1 MTHLFPDRPLVCPQ
15 CQGPLGSAPDAYH
28 CEACGRRYPILCGIP
43 DFRLEPDRYLS
54 IEDDRAKGVRLHEGS
69 DRRSFAEMLDRYW
82 SMTPEVAPELARK
95 FRAHQLA
102 EERIAEAAWAGPGDP
117 AAPLHDVGCPHPLL
131 SEGGAEPFGGAGPLL
146 DVGCST
152 AGLVAAAAKRGMA
165 VTGVDAAFRWLVVGQ
180 VRLREAGVHATLVC
194 ANAEQLPFP
203 GDTFATVTAHDLVEH
218 VADPAPVFRE
228 CRRVARPGAA
238 CCFSTNNRY
247 SLLPEPHVGVWGV
260 GWLPR
265 SWQADYVRLA
275 SGRPYRH
282 LCLRSAGE
290 LERWARAAGFAA
302 CRVSAA
308 PPSTDPDRWPRGQ
321 ALYNRMRRWGLFT
334 LVAPRLELVC
344 RK

>member
-1 MTHLFPDRPLVCPQ
+1 MRDRTLVCPQ

-28 CEACGRRYPILCGIP
+28 CDPCGRRYPILCGIP

-54 IEDDRAKGVRLHEGS
+54 LEDDRAKGARLHEGS
-69 DRRSFAEMLDRYW
+69 DRCSFAEMLDRYW

-102 EERIAEAAWAGPGDP
+102 EERIAEAAWAGPGGP
-117 AAPLHDVGCPHPLL
+117 ARPGGAAPLIVP
-131 SEGGAEPFGGAGPLL
+131 GPLL

-194 ANAEQLPFP
+194 ANAEHLPFP

-218 VADPAPVFRE
+218 VVDPAPVFGE
-228 CRRVARPGAA
+228 CRRVARPGAT

-247 SLLPEPHVGVWGV
+247 SLLPEPHVGVWAV
-260 GWLPR
+260 GWLPS
-265 SWQADYVRLA
+265 SWQAD
-275 SGRPYRH
+275 
-282 LCLRSAGE
+282 
-290 LERWARAAGFAA
+290 
-302 CRVSAA
+302 
-308 PPSTDPDRWPRGQ
+308 
-321 ALYNRMRRWGLFT
+321 
-334 LVAPRLELVC
+334 
-344 RK
+344 